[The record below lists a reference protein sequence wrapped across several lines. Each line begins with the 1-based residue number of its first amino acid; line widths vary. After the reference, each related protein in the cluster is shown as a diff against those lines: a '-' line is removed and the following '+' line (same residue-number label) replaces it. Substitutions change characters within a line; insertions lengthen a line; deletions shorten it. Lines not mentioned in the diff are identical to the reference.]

1 MAGMGGTTAN
11 LNIPLHRPE
20 APGKLIKTLRG
31 TVEVSVSALRPNPL
45 VIPLEG
51 AAGKTFQNDER
62 RVVVHS
68 IDTDPMR
75 RQVVIELTIDDLD
88 ELFPGEPINGLGFG
102 GRPQMMGRGMGPRF
116 GTDPSQWPIQILT
129 STGQSSFYQT
139 SIDQDS
145 GHVTF
150 RFPQMPQLGEAKE
163 IRISSIVRAGAKIP
177 FEFHDLPMP

>member
-31 TVEVSVSALRPNPL
+31 TVEVSVSAATESARHPP
-45 VIPLEG
+45 G
-51 AAGKTFQNDER
+51 SAAGKTFQNDER

-102 GRPQMMGRGMGPRF
+102 GAPR
-116 GTDPSQWPIQILT
+116 
-129 STGQSSFYQT
+129 
-139 SIDQDS
+139 
-145 GHVTF
+145 
-150 RFPQMPQLGEAKE
+150 
-163 IRISSIVRAGAKIP
+163 
-177 FEFHDLPMP
+177 